1 MALNYQRVKGITIEI
16 GADGTKFNK
25 AIASMNQSLR
35 GTQAS
40 LKDVNNLLKLDP
52 KNTELLAQKQG
63 LLKSSIDETKQKLDA
78 EKEAL
83 AKMKASSTTGEV
95 TEEQKALEREI
106 IDTQQEL
113 EKLEKDYA
121 SFGSVGA
128 QKLQAA
134 GKAMQDFGDKITS
147 AGKTLTT
154 KVTAP
159 IVGVG
164 AAAVKTT
171 ADFDAQMSKVAAIS
185 GAEGEDFDALR
196 QKARDMGAAT
206 KFSATESGEAM
217 EYMAMAGWKTED
229 MLDGLEGIMDLAAAS
244 GEDLGT
250 TSDIVTDGL
259 TAFGMSAADSGRFAD
274 VLAAASTNA
283 NTNVSMLG
291 ESFKYAAPVAG
302 SLGYS
307 VEDTATALGLM
318 ANAGIKA
325 SQGGTALRALMVNMA
340 KPTKDSSAA
349 MERLGVSLQNDDGSM
364 KSLREVM
371 DDLRKGFGH
380 INMPVEEFNKEV
392 AALDDQ
398 LASGEITQKKY
409 DSALEELTK
418 EAYGAEGAE
427 KARAAAM
434 LAGRT
439 GMSGLLAIV
448 NASEKDYN
456 KLTTA
461 IDGSG
466 GAAKEMSDKMQNN
479 LSGQLTILKSQLEEA
494 AISIGDVVT
503 PKVKE
508 FTSLIQTLVDKFN
521 QLSPEQKEQ
530 IVTIAAIVAAIGPLL
545 VIIGTVISAVG
556 TIVGALGSVGA
567 AIGSVVG
574 FISGAGGIIP
584 ALSAAGAAIAGV
596 ATTAAPFLIGGAI
609 IAGII
614 AAVVLVVKNWDK
626 IKAKATELGNKVK
639 EAWNTLKTNT
649 ANAWNNV
656 KTSVTNAMNNAKTA
670 ASNAWN
676 SMKTKVS
683 TTAES
688 IKSTVSNKLTA
699 AKNSIQNAWNTAKEK
714 TGEIWG
720 NIKDKVDENGGG
732 IEGVVK
738 TYAEG
743 IDTAWT
749 KMLGAIDDA
758 TGLDLSSMYDTVKGT
773 FDDIWDKVS
782 GVASDLMGVFD
793 FNWSLPDIQLPHF
806 SWEWNDLGHGI
817 SLPSISVDWYKKA
830 YDNPYLF
837 TSPTIVG
844 GRGFGDGGGSGEIVY
859 GRDQLMRDIAQAA
872 GGDEITINVYAREG
886 QDLRQLARAISDEL
900 ALMQRQRDRVYA

>member
-1 MALNYQRVKGITIEI
+1 MAGRNIKGITIEI
-16 GADGTKFNK
+16 GGDTTKLQSALK
-25 AIASMNQSLR
+25 GVDTSLR
-35 GTQAS
+35 STQAS
-40 LKDVNNLLKLDP
+40 LRDVNKLLKMDP
-52 KNTELLAQKQG
+52 GNVTLLGQKQECLTKQIEDTKSKLETEKTALAQ
-63 LLKSSIDETKQKLDA
+63 L
-78 EKEAL
+78 
-83 AKMKASSTTGEV
+83 KASNTTGEV
-95 TEEQKALEREI
+95 TEEQKALERQVIE
-106 IDTQQEL
+106 TE
-113 EKLEKDYA
+113 
-121 SFGSVGA
+121 
-128 QKLQAA
+128 QKL
-134 GKAMQDFGDKITS
+134 GNLKKEYSEFGGVATQKLKIVSSKLKDVGSAVTN

-154 KVTAP
+154 HLTVP
-159 IVGVG
+159 IVGAAG
-164 AAAVKTT
+164 A
-171 ADFDAQMSKVAAIS
+171 SVAAWKEVDEAMDTVTKKT
-185 GAEGEDFDALR
+185 GA
-196 QKARDMGAAT
+196 
-206 KFSATESGEAM
+206 SGEALAGM
-217 EYMAMAGWKTED
+217 QQSAKNIAQTIPTDFQTAADAVGEVNTRFGLTGKALEDLSTKFVQFASLNDTDVSTSVDGVQKVMAAFGVEAKDAGD
-229 MLDGLEGIMDLAAAS
+229 VLDLLNTVGQNTGLSMDALEGSLVKNATSLQAMGFSLSDSAKFLGDLEVSGADTSKVMTGLKKALQVAAKEGKPMDMALKEVQESIKGAGNDTEATQKAMDLFGKSAGPAIAKAVREGKLS
-244 GEDLGT
+244 FEDLGT
-250 TSDIVTDGL
+250 SLSDYSGSVGSTFDETLDPLDKMQTTLNTLKATGADIVETAAPAIQTVMTQLSTIVKDLSDKWNGL
-259 TAFGMSAADSGRFAD
+259 TEGQQQTILKAAL
-274 VLAAASTNA
+274 V
-283 NTNVSMLG
+283 
-291 ESFKYAAPVAG
+291 
-302 SLGYS
+302 
-307 VEDTATALGLM
+307 
-318 ANAGIKA
+318 
-325 SQGGTALRALMVNMA
+325 
-340 KPTKDSSAA
+340 
-349 MERLGVSLQNDDGSM
+349 
-364 KSLREVM
+364 
-371 DDLRKGFGH
+371 
-380 INMPVEEFNKEV
+380 V
-392 AALDDQ
+392 AAL
-398 LASGEITQKKY
+398 GPVITV
-409 DSALEELTK
+409 
-418 EAYGAEGAE
+418 
-427 KARAAAM
+427 
-434 LAGRT
+434 
-439 GMSGLLAIV
+439 I
-448 NASEKDYN
+448 
-456 KLTTA
+456 
-461 IDGSG
+461 G
-466 GAAKEMSDKMQNN
+466 G
-479 LSGQLTILKSQLEEA
+479 
-494 AISIGDVVT
+494 
-503 PKVKE
+503 
-508 FTSLIQTLVDKFN
+508 
-521 QLSPEQKEQ
+521 
-530 IVTIAAIVAAIGPLL
+530 
-545 VIIGTVISAVG
+545 VISAVSVV
-556 TIVGALGSVGA
+556 TGAISGITGAIGAVGA
-567 AIGSVVG
+567 AGGLIPA
-574 FISGAGGIIP
+574 IGGI
-584 ALSAAGAAIAGV
+584 
-596 ATTAAPFLIGGAI
+596 ATAAAPFLIGGAV
-609 IAGII
+609 IAGVV

-732 IEGVVK
+732 IEGIVK